1 MFSQGGAAP
10 QTQAVMPDQIGGHNS
25 GSLGQH
31 DSTSSQGSGGQ
42 RQPEQMPAEQDMQ
55 KERTKQKN
63 KRAQK
68 KFRYRLAHASVGAA
82 AKSKCFENFWQYF
95 K

>member
-1 MFSQGGAAP
+1 MGRSLPQGDALP
-10 QTQAVMPDQIGGHNS
+10 QSHGLPVEHVGGHS

-42 RQPEQMPAEQDMQ
+42 RLMDQPEQPMTEQELRM
-55 KERTKQKN
+55 ERTKQKN

-68 KFRYRLAHASVGAA
+68 KFRRVSAS
-82 AKSKCFENFWQYF
+82 
-95 K
+95 